1 VNDYSVKMV
10 LSPKKYEEISCVM
23 EIRKF
28 EIRDEVEVIALW
40 EECNLVVPW
49 NDPKKDIQRKLK
61 VNPELFLVG
70 ILDGRIVASIM
81 GGYEGHRGWVNYLAV
96 SPSIQRKGYGR
107 QMMEVVETKLREV
120 GCPKI
125 NLQVRDTNKGVIA
138 FYKAI
143 GYDPD
148 NVISMG
154 KRLESDE

>member
-1 VNDYSVKMV
+1 MSDKDID
-10 LSPKKYEEISCVM
+10 EISCVM

>member
-1 VNDYSVKMV
+1 MSDKDID
-10 LSPKKYEEISCVM
+10 EISCVM

-81 GGYEGHRGWVNYLAV
+81 GGYEGHHGWVNYLAV